1 MKSFFRNI
9 LPRLT
14 SFSALRVFL
23 VAPIIGNALTADLTK
38 KLVGGVIGGVSDE
51 ALSSTSGWLFY
62 VIGYL
67 ASLGFTLSS
76 WLINHSLDLSKSVL
90 VSPTVEVGWL
100 IARDFTNLALV
111 IVVVVMAFGTML
123 RTPNYGIKKNLAN
136 VIMIALLINFSLTIA
151 GVFIDFSNTITD
163 FFVKKTIPPNSNNI
177 SSLGDSLAQAF
188 QPQQFL
194 NVKNN
199 KPIADTAS
207 LGEGSLRYLGGLFFG
222 VIFTIIGT
230 IAFFGIGAM
239 LFVRYIALA
248 ILLVLVPL
256 AYLSKVLPGL
266 DDYTKK
272 WWGTFLNWLL
282 FGPICTFFLYI
293 AIITITKKS
302 QITASL
308 TINSVSLAP
317 ILGKTGTETQFG
329 DMIMI
334 LALMM
339 ASLMAAKQ
347 LGIYGS
353 DTFLGAAKSVTGWA
367 QGKIQKSARWAGRK
381 AAAPAVEL
389 AKYGQQAAI
398 RAATFPTRTVG
409 FQKKVESLQKSD
421 SSWVKR
427 KIGNVLQPAGKL
439 GEGLIKDAGEEIKD
453 IPDDQ
458 LALRFRDMSHDK
470 QVAALARLSKAGKL
484 NKVPNIESY
493 MTPGMRNE
501 FTRYGQTGAFVGMEK
516 NLGFNA
522 EMAEAQKA
530 QKAAEEAFAKDPT
543 NATLKTNLDNAK
555 TDFKNTSTAFY
566 GKWSQEDWRNIN
578 TDLLSNDKYKNVA
591 LDNLLENAGAIR
603 NVMAKIKSEDR
614 KKITDLI
621 QEAEVQKLN
630 EIMKT
635 IDQSID
641 VDGIATPEQK
651 LSWLKTRPEDDI
663 KKHNIKLGKLEAM
676 HKAID
681 KNLDPFARGQGPITP

>member
-14 SFSALRVFL
+14 FVIALGIFAFYPFTTHAIIGEFIGGIGESALFT
-23 VAPIIGNALTADLTK
+23 IT
-38 KLVGGVIGGVSDE
+38 
-51 ALSSTSGWLFY
+51 GWLLY
-62 VIGYL
+62 VVGYI
-67 ASLGFTLSS
+67 AGIGFTVGS
-76 WLINHSLDLSKSVL
+76 WFINYSLDLNKSVI

-111 IVVVVMAFGTML
+111 IAVVVMAFGTML
-123 RTPNYGIKKNLAN
+123 RAPNYGIKKNLAN
-136 VIMIALLINFSLTIA
+136 VIMIALLINFSLTIS
-151 GVFIDFSNTITD
+151 GVFIDFSNIITD
-163 FFVKKTIPPNSNNI
+163 FFIKKTIPTNSNI
-177 SSLGDSLAQAF
+177 GSLGDSLAQAF
-188 QPQQFL
+188 QPQRL
-194 NVKNN
+194 LDTNTN
-199 KPIADTAS
+199 KPAADIAS
-207 LGEGSLRYLGGLFFG
+207 LGEGSLRYIGGLFFG
-222 VIFTIIGT
+222 VIFTILGT
-230 IAFFGIGAM
+230 ITIFGIGAM
-239 LFVRYIALA
+239 LFVRYITLA

-272 WWGTFLNWLL
+272 WWGHFFNWLL
-282 FGPICTFFLYI
+282 FGPAATFFLYI
-293 AIITITKKS
+293 TVITIIKKS
-302 QITASL
+302 QVVTNLTA
-308 TINSVSLAP
+308 NSVPLNE
-317 ILGKTGTETQFG
+317 ILGRTGTTAQLG
-329 DMIMI
+329 DMI
-334 LALMM
+334 LSLGLMM
-339 ASLMAAKQ
+339 ASLIVAKQ

-381 AAAPAVEL
+381 AAAPAV
-389 AKYGQQAAI
+389 

-458 LALRFRDMSHDK
+458 LALRFRDMSRDK

-484 NKVPNIESY
+484 DKVPNLESY
-493 MTPGMRNE
+493 MTPGMRDD